1 MMINSALPGDA
12 HAVRLS
18 GPSAETLTAAAIQRK
33 DGWAI
38 ALVSASPQA
47 QEVQIKFPPSIPAP
61 KRLLKLDAALPSSSN
76 ENSEEVRIAEQKVTG
91 KQPISVTVPPWGLL
105 VLTQ

>member
-1 MMINSALPGDA
+1 MMNSALPGDV

-38 ALVSASPQA
+38 ALVSASAQA
-47 QEVQIKFPPSIPAP
+47 QEVQIKFPPSNPVP
-61 KRLLKLDAALPSSSN
+61 KRLLKLDATSPASSN
-76 ENSEEVRIAEQKVTG
+76 ETSEEVHITEQKLTG
-91 KQPISVTVPPWGLL
+91 KQPISVTVPPWGLM